1 MRYETARA
9 FRTALEQRLKNEAQ
23 ATGIALLR
31 LRKRVAFERFLARL
45 ATSESS
51 GWVLKGAFALELRL
65 GLRARTTK
73 DIDLGRADDEEAATE
88 HLEAATGVDL
98 GDFFVFEARRTLA
111 LDAATGFHAVRFT
124 VRADLDGRRFEQF
137 PVDVAFSE
145 ATPIQAEP
153 LFGANSLEF
162 ADVAEPQLPVVSL
175 EQHVAEKLHAY
186 TGAFGRDQR
195 ESTRVKDLVDLV
207 LIGDMAALDAKR
219 LHKCARNHLRAAR
232 PPAAPERH
240 TAATVVLGKAVRGA
254 GSRGRDRRRHR
265 GRPRSG
271 RSAPRPGAPV
281 GSRRSLGF
289 RSTALA
295 LAGLGRLQPMLALFG
310 NRVVTTVPFSVVLIL
325 RIKGLRHPR
334 R

>member
-1 MRYETARA
+1 MRYETANA

-88 HLEAATGVDL
+88 HLEAATHVDL
-98 GDFFVFEARRTLA
+98 GDFFVFEARRTPVLN
-111 LDAATGFHAVRFT
+111 AATGFHAVRYT
-124 VRADLDGRRFEQF
+124 VRADIDGRRFEQF

-162 ADVAEPQLPVVSL
+162 ADIATLQLPVISL
-175 EQHVAEKLHAY
+175 EQHVSEKLHAY

-207 LIGDMAALDAKR
+207 LIGESAEIEAKR
-219 LHKCARNHLRAAR
+219 LHQALAAIFEQRARQPLPSAIPSPPSSWAR
-232 PPAAPERH
+232 PYAVLAREVGIADGIGAGHAA
-240 TAATVVLGKAVRGA
+240 AVRLLDPVLRSEADGHWDPEA
-254 GSRGRDRRRHR
+254 QRWRSR
-265 GRPRSG
+265 
-271 RSAPRPGAPV
+271 
-281 GSRRSLGF
+281 
-289 RSTALA
+289 T
-295 LAGLGRLQPMLALFG
+295 
-310 NRVVTTVPFSVVLIL
+310 
-325 RIKGLRHPR
+325 
-334 R
+334 

>member
-1 MRYETARA
+1 MRYETAKA

-23 ATGIALLR
+23 ATGVALLR

-65 GLRARTTK
+65 GLRTRTTK

-88 HLEAATGVDL
+88 HLNAAARADL
-98 GDFFVFEARRTLA
+98 GDFFVFEVRRTSA
-111 LDAATGFHAVRFT
+111 LDSATGFHAVRYT
-124 VRADLDGRRFEQF
+124 VRADLDSRRFEQF

-153 LFGANSLEF
+153 LFGANTLEF
-162 ADVAEPQLPVVSL
+162 ADIAALQLPVVSL

-207 LIGDMAALDAKR
+207 LIGELAELDAKR
-219 LHKCARNHLRAAR
+219 LHQALTTTFDQRARQPLPDALPSPPPSWARPYAVLAREVGIADEIEAGHLAAARLLDPALRPEAGGHWDPEAQRWRLRA
-232 PPAAPERH
+232 
-240 TAATVVLGKAVRGA
+240 
-254 GSRGRDRRRHR
+254 
-265 GRPRSG
+265 
-271 RSAPRPGAPV
+271 
-281 GSRRSLGF
+281 
-289 RSTALA
+289 
-295 LAGLGRLQPMLALFG
+295 
-310 NRVVTTVPFSVVLIL
+310 
-325 RIKGLRHPR
+325 
-334 R
+334 

>member
-1 MRYETARA
+1 VRYETANA
-9 FRTALEQRLKNEAQ
+9 FRTALEQRLKNKAQ
-23 ATGIALLR
+23 ATGIALIR

-73 DIDLGRADDEEAATE
+73 DVDLGRADDEEAATE
-88 HLEAATGVDL
+88 HLEAATHVDL
-98 GDFFVFEARRTLA
+98 GDFFVFEVRRTPA
-111 LDAATGFHAVRFT
+111 LDATTGFHAVRYT

-162 ADVAEPQLPVVSL
+162 ADIAELQLPVVSL

-207 LIGDMAALDAKR
+207 LIGRDGGARCEAAQP
-219 LHKCARNHLRAAR
+219 CPRNYLRAAR
-232 PPAAPERH
+232 PPGAPGRH
-240 TAATVVLGKAVRGA
+240 AVATFVMGRTVRSA
-254 GSRGRDRRRHR
+254 GSRGRAR
-265 GRPRSG
+265 GRY
-271 RSAPRPGAPV
+271 
-281 GSRRSLGF
+281 
-289 RSTALA
+289 
-295 LAGLGRLQPMLALFG
+295 
-310 NRVVTTVPFSVVLIL
+310 
-325 RIKGLRHPR
+325 
-334 R
+334 

>member
-1 MRYETARA
+1 VRYETAKA

-23 ATGIALLR
+23 ATGIVLLR

-88 HLEAATGVDL
+88 HLEAATHVDL
-98 GDFFVFEARRTLA
+98 GDFFVFEVRRTPA
-111 LDAATGFHAVRFT
+111 LDAATRFHAVRYT
-124 VRADLDGRRFEQF
+124 ARADLDGRRFEQF

-153 LFGANSLEF
+153 LLGANSLEF
-162 ADVAEPQLPVVSL
+162 ADVAALQLPVVSL

-186 TGAFGRDQR
+186 TGAFGRNQR

-207 LIGDMAALDAKR
+207 LIGESSEFDATHLHQALATTFAQR
-219 LHKCARNHLRAAR
+219 GRQPLPNAFPSPQSSWAR
-232 PPAAPERH
+232 PYAVLAREVGIAIDIEVGH
-240 TAATVVLGKAVRGA
+240 TAAARLLDPVLRSEA
-254 GSRGRDRRRHR
+254 GGHWDPEAQRWRSR
-265 GRPRSG
+265 
-271 RSAPRPGAPV
+271 A
-281 GSRRSLGF
+281 
-289 RSTALA
+289 
-295 LAGLGRLQPMLALFG
+295 
-310 NRVVTTVPFSVVLIL
+310 
-325 RIKGLRHPR
+325 
-334 R
+334 